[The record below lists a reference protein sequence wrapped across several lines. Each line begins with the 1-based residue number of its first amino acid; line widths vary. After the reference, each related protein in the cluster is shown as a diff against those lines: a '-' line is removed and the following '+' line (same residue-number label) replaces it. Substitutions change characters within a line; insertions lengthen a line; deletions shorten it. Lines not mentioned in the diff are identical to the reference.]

1 MPSMKTTRRALLL
14 VAACASAV
22 LAADPPRKIKYV
34 PPDGFAG
41 HEWGALRSTFER
53 LPKDPLGV
61 GAAFGRPVEKDTNF
75 ICNQVYTESAQGCDM
90 YTMIMTM
97 SKKYEGGGF
106 YVMSEYSIE
115 GQGFKFGTG
124 EDAVLLHPIV
134 YQFCANWDS
143 TKKLVP
149 EQFDSMNRFCG
160 VRQLFHTET
169 REELRKLPGDHVT
182 NYDRVLTLL
191 MERFGKP
198 DGFVHRGQVIIE
210 TLEGASDDAPDR
222 KFSVW
227 RWCPARDRALHTSCT
242 ASVTLSLDLNTGIG
256 TVLYSTPLLWEFAYA
271 REHGGFKGEKLF
283 RMLHARN

>member
-1 MPSMKTTRRALLL
+1 MSWTRIAALLL
-14 VAACASAV
+14 SACATVAM
-22 LAADPPRKIKYV
+22 AADRPQKVKYV

-41 HEWGALRSTFER
+41 FKWGALRSTFER
-53 LPKDPLGV
+53 LPKDPVGV

-75 ICNQVYTESAQGCDM
+75 ICKPVFTESAQGCDM
-90 YTMIMTM
+90 YSMIMTM

-106 YVMSEYSIE
+106 YVMSEYTIE

-124 EDAVLLHPIV
+124 DGAVLLHPVV
-134 YQFCANWDS
+134 YQFCANWDD

-149 EQFDSMNRFCG
+149 EEFDSMNRFCG

-169 REELRKLPGDHVT
+169 REELRKLPGDYTT

-191 MERFGKP
+191 IERFGKP

-210 TLEGASDDAPDR
+210 TLEGDSDGPDR

-227 RWCPARDRALHTSCT
+227 RWCPARDRALHTSCS
-242 ASVTLSLDLNTGIG
+242 ASVTLSLDLATGIG

-271 REHGGFKGEKLF
+271 RENGGFKGEKLF

>member
-1 MPSMKTTRRALLL
+1 MSWTRIAVLLI
-14 VAACASAV
+14 AACATAAVSA
-22 LAADPPRKIKYV
+22 DKPPKVKYV
-34 PPDGFAG
+34 PPEGFAG
-41 HEWGALRSTFER
+41 FEWGALRSTFER
-53 LPKDPLGV
+53 LPKDPVGV

-75 ICNQVYTESAQGCDM
+75 ICKPVFSETEQGCDM
-90 YTMIMTM
+90 YSMIMTM

-106 YVMSEYSIE
+106 YVMSEYTIE
-115 GQGFKFGTG
+115 GQGFKFGSG
-124 EDAVLLHPIV
+124 DQGVLLHPVV
-134 YQFCANWDS
+134 YQFCANWDA

-160 VRQLFHTET
+160 VRLLFHTET
-169 REELRKLPGDHVT
+169 REELRKLPGEYTT

-191 MERFGKP
+191 MDRFGKP

-210 TLEGASDDAPDR
+210 TLEGDSDVADR

-242 ASVTLSLDLNTGIG
+242 ASVTLSLDLATGVG

-271 REHGGFKGEKLF
+271 RENGGFKGEKLF

>member
-1 MPSMKTTRRALLL
+1 MTSSPRFKRLALLL
-14 VAACASAV
+14 LAAGATLAVAADGTQKV
-22 LAADPPRKIKYV
+22 KYV
-34 PPDGFAG
+34 PPEGWAGFK
-41 HEWGALRSTFER
+41 WGALRSSFER
-53 LPKDPLGV
+53 LPKDPVGV
-61 GAAFGRPVEKDTNF
+61 GAAFGRPVVKDTNF
-75 ICNQVYTESAQGCDM
+75 ICKPVFTESAQGCDM
-90 YTMIMTM
+90 YSMIMTM

-124 EDAVLLHPIV
+124 DEGVLLHPII
-134 YQFCANWDS
+134 YQFCANWDD

-149 EQFDSMNRFCG
+149 EEFDSMNKFCG
-160 VRQLFHTET
+160 VRLLFRTET

-191 MERFGKP
+191 MDRFGKP
-198 DGFVHRGQVIIE
+198 DGFVRRGQVIIE
-210 TLEGASDDAPDR
+210 TLEGDSETPDR

-242 ASVTLSLDLNTGIG
+242 ASVTLSLDLATGRG

-271 REHGGFKGEKLF
+271 RENGGFKGEKLF